1 MRFQIEIKH
10 VSSVFLKEVY
20 FNGYV
25 HMKGQ
30 DFNTLVR
37 QRTLSLTFIL

>member
-1 MRFQIEIKH
+1 MYFQIEIKH
-10 VSSVFLKEVY
+10 VRSVFLKEVY

-25 HMKGQ
+25 PLKDQ
-30 DFNTLVR
+30 DFDRLVR